1 MIVNKA
7 KYVSNIN
14 WNIIFFNQN
23 NDKNYRAGNDNE
35 KKYQFVWPGKYFD
48 KVNLKCQLNII
59 SKLISVSLSF
69 FLIYDKLARFQK
81 GFDGS
86 NVGVSPTIDHWK
98 SDCLCI
104 CNYVQQNNSLIIK
117 NNLMI
122 ASWIDCILDLLSC
135 ILYYKLY
142 QLILYC
148 TLYNALIMHL
158 ISILLR
164 IFSSL
169 VQQEY
174 WYEIELRSAKYLM
187 RTENQTLYGIPG
199 LE

>member
-86 NVGVSPTIDHWK
+86 NVGVSP
-98 SDCLCI
+98 
-104 CNYVQQNNSLIIK
+104 LIIGK
-117 NNLMI
+117 VIGSQTVCVYVTMYNKT
-122 ASWIDCILDLLSC
+122 IL
-135 ILYYKLY
+135 
-142 QLILYC
+142 
-148 TLYNALIMHL
+148 
-158 ISILLR
+158 
-164 IFSSL
+164 SSSKT
-169 VQQEY
+169 
-174 WYEIELRSAKYLM
+174 I
-187 RTENQTLYGIPG
+187 
-199 LE
+199 